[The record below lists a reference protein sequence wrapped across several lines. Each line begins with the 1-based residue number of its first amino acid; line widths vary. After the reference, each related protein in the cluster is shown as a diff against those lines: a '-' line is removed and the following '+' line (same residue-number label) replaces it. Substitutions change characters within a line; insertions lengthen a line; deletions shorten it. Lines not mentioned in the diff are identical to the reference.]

1 MQKPELL
8 KIYTEKAAKALK
20 EALEKTA
27 SKKKTVSGEGEF
39 EVVASTEGVD
49 RDGETIMVSGWDFKN
64 FEKNP
69 VLLWGHDYSSLPIGA
84 VTEIRTE
91 GKSVIARGVFAK
103 SERAQEV
110 RALYDD
116 GFIKPVSVGFIP
128 HERNGA
134 VITKAELLELSF
146 VSVPANPDALDRIK
160 SFESKY
166 MQVTLKEAEE
176 QAHTEVKEEAKKEE
190 GTHEQQPQVTETQTV
205 PQQVAGSLIA
215 EYPTSDSTAKA
226 MEVEEKAGRVLSQK
240 NRIVVQDAIN
250 ALQALLDA
258 SETPEKEIQEEAFAM
273 KRDMQ
278 SIVKVASYALNKW
291 KNFEQK
297 L

>member
-1 MQKPELL
+1 MQTQELV
-8 KIYTEKAAKALK
+8 KVYTEKAAKALK

-116 GFIKPVSVGFIP
+116 GFIKTVSVGFIP
-128 HERNGA
+128 HERNGNS
-134 VITKAELLELSF
+134 ITKAELLELSF
-146 VSVPANPDALDRIK
+146 VSVPANPDALDRLK

-166 MQVTLKEAEE
+166 MNVEVKVDEPAEE
-176 QAHTEVKEEAKKEE
+176 KTPTEPEPAQNAEPENE
-190 GTHEQQPQVTETQTV
+190 SNDS
-205 PQQVAGSLIA
+205 QQVAGSLIA

>member
-1 MQKPELL
+1 
-8 KIYTEKAAKALK
+8 
-20 EALEKTA
+20 
-27 SKKKTVSGEGEF
+27 
-39 EVVASTEGVD
+39 
-49 RDGETIMVSGWDFKN
+49 
-64 FEKNP
+64 
-69 VLLWGHDYSSLPIGA
+69 
-84 VTEIRTE
+84 
-91 GKSVIARGVFAK
+91 
-103 SERAQEV
+103 
-110 RALYDD
+110 
-116 GFIKPVSVGFIP
+116 
-128 HERNGA
+128 
-134 VITKAELLELSF
+134 
-146 VSVPANPDALDRIK
+146 VPANPDALDRLK

-166 MQVTLKEAEE
+166 MNVEVKVDEPAEE
-176 QAHTEVKEEAKKEE
+176 KTPIEPEPAQNAEPENE
-190 GTHEQQPQVTETQTV
+190 PNDS
-205 PQQVAGSLIA
+205 QQVAGSLIA